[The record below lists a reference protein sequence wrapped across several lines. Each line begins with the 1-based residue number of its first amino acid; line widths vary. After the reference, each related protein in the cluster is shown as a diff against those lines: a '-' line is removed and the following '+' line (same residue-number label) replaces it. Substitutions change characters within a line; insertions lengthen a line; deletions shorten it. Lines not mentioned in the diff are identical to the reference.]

1 MALLLLELW
10 IYLISTIMISVYDIE
25 VDNTAIRNNL
35 KRLQSQ
41 TFKLLPMREEGE
53 DCKKPL
59 ETIILELLGMQGL
72 FSTLEP
78 LVTLICKLQGLKEID
93 GDENFMLYRRTIFE
107 CCGLLDKVAECF
119 QFLKR
124 WLLWK
129 IQQKSI

>member
-1 MALLLLELW
+1 MALLLQESW
-10 IYLISTIMISVYDIE
+10 IYLINIIMISVYNVE
-25 VDNTAIRNNL
+25 VNDTAIRHNL

-41 TFKLLPMREEGE
+41 TFKLLPMQEEGE

-72 FSTLEP
+72 FATLEP

-107 CCGLLDKVAECF
+107 CSLC
-119 QFLKR
+119 
-124 WLLWK
+124 
-129 IQQKSI
+129 

>member
-10 IYLISTIMISVYDIE
+10 IYLINIIMISVYDIE
-25 VDNTAIRNNL
+25 VDNTTIRRNL

-41 TFKLLPMREEGE
+41 TFKLLPMQEEGE

-72 FSTLEP
+72 FSTLDP
-78 LVTLICKLQGLKEID
+78 LITLICKLQGLKEID

-119 QFLKR
+119 
-124 WLLWK
+124 
-129 IQQKSI
+129 

>member
-1 MALLLLELW
+1 MALLLPESW
-10 IYLISTIMISVYDIE
+10 TYLISIIMISTYDIE
-25 VDNTAIRNNL
+25 VDNTTIRRNL

-41 TFKLLPMREEGE
+41 TFKLLPMQEEGE

-72 FSTLEP
+72 FSTLDP

-119 QFLKR
+119 
-124 WLLWK
+124 
-129 IQQKSI
+129 

>member
-10 IYLISTIMISVYDIE
+10 IRLINIIMISVYDIE
-25 VDNTAIRNNL
+25 VDNTAIRHNL

-41 TFKLLPMREEGE
+41 TFKLLPMQEEGE

-119 QFLKR
+119 
-124 WLLWK
+124 
-129 IQQKSI
+129 

>member
-1 MALLLLELW
+1 MALLLQESW
-10 IYLISTIMISVYDIE
+10 IHLISIIMISVYDIE
-25 VDNTAIRNNL
+25 VNNAAIRNNL

-41 TFKLLPMREEGE
+41 VFKLLPMQEEGK

-78 LVTLICKLQGLKEID
+78 LVALICKLQGLKEID
-93 GDENFMLYRRTIFE
+93 GSENFMLYRRTIFE

-119 QFLKR
+119 
-124 WLLWK
+124 
-129 IQQKSI
+129 

>member
-10 IYLISTIMISVYDIE
+10 IHLISIIMISVYDIE
-25 VDNTAIRNNL
+25 VDNTALKNNL
-35 KRLQSQ
+35 KRIQSQ
-41 TFKLLPMREEGE
+41 IFKLLPMAEEE
-53 DCKKPL
+53 QDYKKPL

-119 QFLKR
+119 
-124 WLLWK
+124 
-129 IQQKSI
+129 

>member
-1 MALLLLELW
+1 MALLLQESW
-10 IYLISTIMISVYDIE
+10 IYLISIIMISVYDIE
-25 VDNTAIRNNL
+25 VDNNAVRHNL

-41 TFKLLPMREEGE
+41 VFKLLPMQEEGQE
-53 DCKKPL
+53 CSKPL

-78 LVTLICKLQGLKEID
+78 LVTLICKLQGLKELD

-119 QFLKR
+119 
-124 WLLWK
+124 
-129 IQQKSI
+129 

>member
-10 IYLISTIMISVYDIE
+10 TYLISIIMISVYNVE
-25 VDNTAIRNNL
+25 VDNTAVRNNL

-41 TFKLLPMREEGE
+41 VFKLLPMREEGQE
-53 DCKKPL
+53 CSKPL

-72 FSTLEP
+72 FSSLEP
-78 LVTLICKLQGLKEID
+78 LVALICKLQGLKEID

-119 QFLKR
+119 
-124 WLLWK
+124 
-129 IQQKSI
+129 

>member
-1 MALLLLELW
+1 
-10 IYLISTIMISVYDIE
+10 MISVYNVE
-25 VDNTAIRNNL
+25 VDNTVVRNNL

-41 TFKLLPMREEGE
+41 VFKLLPMQEEGQE
-53 DCKKPL
+53 CNKPL

-119 QFLKR
+119 
-124 WLLWK
+124 
-129 IQQKSI
+129 

>member
-10 IYLISTIMISVYDIE
+10 THLISIIMISVYDIE
-25 VDNTAIRNNL
+25 VDDAAIRHNL

-53 DCKKPL
+53 DCTKPL

-93 GDENFMLYRRTIFE
+93 KDGDFMLYRRTIFE
-107 CCGLLDKVAECF
+107 CCGLLDKVASCF
-119 QFLKR
+119 
-124 WLLWK
+124 
-129 IQQKSI
+129 

>member
-1 MALLLLELW
+1 MALLLQESW
-10 IYLISTIMISVYDIE
+10 IYLISIIMISVYNIE
-25 VDNTAIRNNL
+25 VDDIAIRHNL

-41 TFKLLPMREEGE
+41 VFKLLPMQEEGQ

-72 FSTLEP
+72 FSNLET
-78 LVTLICKLQGLKEID
+78 LVTLICKLQGLHEID

-119 QFLKR
+119 
-124 WLLWK
+124 
-129 IQQKSI
+129 